1 MPAVTG
7 SDLLKFELKFEFKF
21 AFLRRLA
28 ALEIVT
34 VALVGERMF
43 LDVSFSVEEYSLS
56 KPL

>member
-1 MPAVTG
+1 MTG
-7 SDLLKFELKFEFKF
+7 SDLLKFEFKFEFE
-21 AFLRRLA
+21 FLRRLV

-43 LDVSFSVEEYSLS
+43 LEVSFSVEEYSLS